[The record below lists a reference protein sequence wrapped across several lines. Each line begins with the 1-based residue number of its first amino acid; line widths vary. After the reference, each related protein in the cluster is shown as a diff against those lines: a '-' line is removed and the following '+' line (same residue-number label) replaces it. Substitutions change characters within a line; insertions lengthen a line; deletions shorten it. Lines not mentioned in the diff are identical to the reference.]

1 MSEPKFHTIDPE
13 AIKKISIEQIQ
24 SQHHQVLETA
34 DYTIAVPTTN
44 QTIPHY
50 NDIQR
55 NGSRPI
61 FIPKLDAPYRGR
73 IGGC

>member
-1 MSEPKFHTIDPE
+1 MNQPKFYTIDPE
-13 AIKKISIEQIQ
+13 VLKNIYIEQIQ

-44 QTIPHY
+44 QTISHY
-50 NDIQR
+50 NAIQY

-61 FIPKLDAPYRGR
+61 LIPKLDAPYRGR